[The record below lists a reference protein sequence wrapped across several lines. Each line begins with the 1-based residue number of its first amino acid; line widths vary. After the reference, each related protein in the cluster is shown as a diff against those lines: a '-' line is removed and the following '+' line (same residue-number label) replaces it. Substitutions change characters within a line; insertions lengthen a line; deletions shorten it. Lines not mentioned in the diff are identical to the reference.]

1 MEFINDVFIS
11 YRHVD
16 NRPVSG
22 NTGWIDD
29 FEEKLK
35 AQLAFKLGYD
45 PVIWRDP
52 VLRGSEFFEDVILK
66 KLAQSK
72 VFIAVLS
79 PGYISP
85 KGEWCL
91 RELAEFCRLAAGN
104 LGVRVGEKSRCLKAV
119 KSFLPRDQHPADL
132 KGPLGYEFFD
142 EDPELRRPK
151 DFSYLFG
158 GYKNDRYLDKIE
170 EIAFDVAELLKE
182 IDSKLLKGSDSPK
195 PSPSDNGTVYLAEV
209 TSDRAEFRDSI
220 KNELRSRG
228 YRVVPDEELPETAPE
243 YRDAVRKNLDQAV
256 LSVHLIG
263 NRYGSILEGE
273 EDKSVLE
280 IQNELAAERCSQV
293 ASFARIIWI
302 ASDVVPTGKYHPA
315 FVNLLKTDQQAQQG
329 AEVIERSFEEL
340 KNRIIEKLTTPKPG
354 GKLLHFPA
362 PSDLVRVYLMCDKL
376 DFNDHLKTLRDYLF
390 DQKYEVI
397 LPASEGDDTQV
408 IQFHKDNLLECDA
421 AFIYYGNGNQFWL
434 HSKLSDLRKAAGWG
448 REKPLLCKAVYL
460 APPETEYKRDYRTWE
475 AMILRCSEPG
485 KLFQTLDE
493 FIAGLEEARRKQIL
507 SGGGAR

>member
-1 MEFINDVFIS
+1 MEFTVDVFIS

-52 VLRGSEFFEDVILK
+52 VLRGSQFFEDVIVK
-66 KLAQSK
+66 KLEQSK

-91 RELAEFCRLAAGN
+91 RELGDFGRLAKGN
-104 LGVRVGEKSRCLKAV
+104 LGIRVGEKSRCLKAV
-119 KSFLPRDQHPADL
+119 KSFLPRDQHPAEL

-151 DFSYLFG
+151 DFSYLPG
-158 GYKNDRYLDKIE
+158 GYKHERYLDKIE

-182 IDSKLLKGSDSPK
+182 IDNKTPA
-195 PSPSDNGTVYLAEV
+195 PSENGTVYLAEV

-228 YRVVPDEELPETAPE
+228 YRVVPDEELPETAAE
-243 YRDAVRKNLDQAV
+243 YREAVQKNLDQSV
-256 LSVHLIG
+256 LAVHLIG
-263 NRYGSILEGE
+263 SRYGSILEGD

-293 ASFARIIWI
+293 PSFARVIWI
-302 ASDVVPTGKYHPA
+302 APDVVPTGKYHPT
-315 FVNLLKTDQQAQQG
+315 FVNLLKTDQQAQKG

-340 KNRIIEKLTTPKPG
+340 KNRVIEKLTTPKQAA
-354 GKLLHFPA
+354 KLLQFPTA
-362 PSDLVRVYLMCDKL
+362 ELVRVYLMCDKL
-376 DFNDHLKTLRDYLF
+376 DFDPVKALRDYLF
-390 DQKYEVI
+390 DHEYEVI
-397 LPASEGDDTQV
+397 LSASEGDDTQV

-421 AFIYYGNGNQFWL
+421 ALIYYGNGNQFWL

-448 REKPLLCKAVYL
+448 REKPLLGKAVYL
-460 APPETEYKRDYRTWE
+460 APPETEHKRDYRTLE
-475 AMILRCSEPG
+475 AMILRCPDSAR
-485 KLFQTLDE
+485 LSQTLDE
-493 FIAGLEEARRKQIL
+493 FIAKLEAARNEQVRT
-507 SGGGAR
+507 GGGTR

>member
-1 MEFINDVFIS
+1 MTFTNDVFIS

-16 NRPVSG
+16 NRPISG

-52 VLRGSEFFEDVILK
+52 VLRGSEYFEDVILK

-91 RELAEFCRLAAGN
+91 RELGEFCRLSAGN
-104 LGVRVGEKSRCLKAV
+104 LGIRVGEKSRCLKAV
-119 KSFLPRDQHPADL
+119 KSFLSRDQHPAEL

-151 DFSYLFG
+151 DFSYLSG
-158 GYKNDRYLDKIE
+158 GYKHDRYLDKIE
-170 EIAFDVAELLKE
+170 EIAFDVAEILKE
-182 IDSKLLKGSDSPK
+182 IDSEK
-195 PSPSDNGTVYLAEV
+195 PAPVDNGTVYLAEV

-228 YRVVPDEELPETAPE
+228 YRVVPDEELPETAAE
-243 YRDAVRKNLDQAV
+243 YRDAVQKNLDQAM

-273 EDKSVLE
+273 EDKSILE
-280 IQNELAAERCSQV
+280 IQNELAAERCGQV
-293 ASFARIIWI
+293 PSFTRVIWI
-302 ASDVVPTGKYHPA
+302 APDVVPTGKLHPG
-315 FVNLLKTDQQAQQG
+315 FVSLLKTDQQAQKG

-340 KNRIIEKLTTPKPG
+340 KNRVIEKLTTPKQG
-354 GKLLHFPA
+354 GKLLPFPGPA
-362 PSDLVRVYLMCDKL
+362 DLVRVYLMCDKL
-376 DFNDHLKTLRDYLF
+376 DSDAVKAFKKYLF

-397 LPASEGDDTQV
+397 LSASEGDDTQV

-421 AFIYYGNGNQFWL
+421 AFIYYGHGNQFWL

-460 APPETEYKRDYRTWE
+460 APPETDHKSDYYTLE
-475 AMILRCSEPG
+475 AMILRCPEPD
-485 KLFQTLDE
+485 KIFETVDE
-493 FIAGLEEARRKQIL
+493 FIARLEEARSKQVV

>member
-1 MEFINDVFIS
+1 MEFTSDVFIS

-16 NRPVSG
+16 NEPISG
-22 NTGWIDD
+22 DTGWIDD
-29 FEEKLK
+29 FEKKLK
-35 AQLAFKLGYD
+35 AHLAYKLGYK

-52 VLRGSEFFEDVILK
+52 VLRGSEYFEDVILK

-91 RELAEFCRLAAGN
+91 RELSEFCRLAKGN
-104 LGVRVGEKSRCLKAV
+104 IGLRVGEKSRCLKAV
-119 KSFLPRDQHPADL
+119 KSSLPRDEHPSDL

-142 EDPELRRPK
+142 ENNDLRRPK
-151 DFSYLFG
+151 DFSYLPG
-158 GYKNDRYLDKIE
+158 GYKHDRYLDKIE

-182 IDSKLLKGSDSPK
+182 IDSNK
-195 PSPSDNGTVYLAEV
+195 PPPSDNGTVYLAEV

-243 YRDAVRKNLDQAV
+243 YREAVQKNLDQAV

-273 EDKSVLE
+273 EEKSVLE

-293 ASFARIIWI
+293 PTFARVIWI
-302 ASDVVPTGKYHPA
+302 APDVVPTGKYHPA
-315 FVNLLKTDQQAQQG
+315 FVNLLKTDQQAQNG
-329 AEVIERSFEEL
+329 ADVIERSFEEL
-340 KNRIIEKLTTPKPG
+340 KNRIIEKLTTPKQS
-354 GKLLHFPA
+354 GKVLQFP
-362 PSDLVRVYLMCDKL
+362 PTSELVRVYLMCDKL
-376 DFNDHLKTLRDYLF
+376 DVDPVKLLRKYLF

-408 IQFHKDNLLECDA
+408 IQMHKDNLLECDA
-421 AFIYYGNGNQFWL
+421 ALIYYGHGNQFWL

-460 APPETEYKRDYRTWE
+460 APPETGHKSDYYTLE
-475 AMILRCSEPG
+475 AMILRCPDSGGFSE
-485 KLFQTLDE
+485 TLNQ
-493 FIAGLEEARRKQIL
+493 FIAELEAARSEQVRT
-507 SGGGAR
+507 GGGAR